1 MAHRKKVAYFDGTEP
16 ALLTTL
22 ICNGCDTVPVSNGR
36 DNHGPHVRLI
46 NDQNRFDLLLAPLY
60 KIVAPEDREP
70 TDATYQDIF
79 HLCRTYSIPMLV
91 AVPAALCEAAT
102 ALVGELPASVQM
114 VDPAEMERVALEVL
128 AD

>member
-1 MAHRKKVAYFDGTEP
+1 
-16 ALLTTL
+16 
-22 ICNGCDTVPVSNGR
+22 
-36 DNHGPHVRLI
+36 
-46 NDQNRFDLLLAPLY
+46 
-60 KIVAPEDREP
+60 
-70 TDATYQDIF
+70 
-79 HLCRTYSIPMLV
+79 MLV